1 MAGGK
6 ETPRQKMIGMMY
18 LVLTALLAL
27 QVSSAVLEKF
37 ALINGALEELST
49 ETNRNNSELLNKITE
64 AARTSSKDTV
74 KTAAENATKIR
85 ELTSKTIQELDRLKK
100 VMLTVGGPV
109 EKIDEKFIHNHG
121 SAVAT
126 MMIDPRNTEGK
137 KYEQTLKDFV
147 TQLQSLSLGMD
158 PPFKNLAKPPKEIP
172 EFAND
177 DNNKNKTFLEFNF
190 ENTPPIAAFASVTE
204 MQTQIYE
211 YEAAAL
217 GHLAGL
223 ADAQSLK
230 FETVF
235 PMIIPTSNIVVAGS
249 KYTAEMYIGASNPAL
264 NPVMFRDGQ
273 SLPIAANAQNIKYGK
288 VEFTAPAGGYDK
300 TGIADKKFRAK
311 IEVKGQ
317 VFEQDI
323 PYKVIAPT
331 VKITSGALSKLYIN
345 CGNEMNVEVPGLG
358 TSFVGGYN
366 AGADAEVIKGEKVGQ
381 ITVIPKSKAKVKLAV
396 SNSGVPIETVTFD
409 VRTPPAPTIV
419 VQAAGKDLNSK
430 DGVSKN
436 ALGSIKIKATA
447 DDDFANTVPKDAE
460 FRIRKGRVFLRKGT
474 ALGQPVE
481 FTGESVNLG
490 PFLQSAKPGDVLSFE
505 LESVTRRTFRGENEP
520 VTLTTS
526 IKYILIPVVN

>member
-1 MAGGK
+1 
-6 ETPRQKMIGMMY
+6 MIGMMY

-37 ALINGALEELST
+37 ALINDALDHLST
-49 ETNRNNSELLNKITE
+49 ETNNNNSELLKKITE
-64 AARTSSKDTV
+64 AGRTSSKDTV
-74 KTAAENATKIR
+74 KMASENATKIR
-85 ELTSKTIQELDRLKK
+85 ELTASTIGELDRLKK
-100 VMLTVGGPV
+100 VMLSVGGAG

-137 KYEQTLKDFV
+137 KYEKTLKDFV
-147 TQLQSLSLGMD
+147 SQLEGLSLGMK
-158 PPFKNLAKPPKEIP
+158 FGNLAKPPKEIP

-177 DNNKNKTFLEFNF
+177 DNNKNKSFLEFNF
-190 ENTPPIAAFASVTE
+190 ENTPPIAAFASITE

-217 GHLAGL
+217 GHLASL

-273 SLPIAANAQNIKYGK
+273 SLPISSNAQGIKYGK
-288 VEFTAPAGGYDK
+288 VEFTAPSGGYDK

-358 TSFVGGYN
+358 TNFVGGYN

-409 VRTPPAPTIV
+409 VRTPPPPIV
-419 VQAAGKDLNSK
+419 VIQASGKDLNAK

-436 ALGSIKIKATA
+436 ALGAIKIKATA

-460 FRIRKGRVFLRKGT
+460 FRIRKGRVYLRKGT
-474 ALGQPVE
+474 SLGQPIE
-481 FTGESVNLG
+481 FTGESINLG
-490 PFLQSAKPGDVLSFE
+490 PFIQSAKPGDVLSFE
-505 LESVTRRTFRGENEP
+505 LESITRRTFKGENEP
-520 VTLTTS
+520 VTLTTT
-526 IKYILIPVVN
+526 IKYISIPIGN

>member
-37 ALINGALEELST
+37 ALINGALDNLAN
-49 ETNRNNSELLNKITE
+49 ETNKNNGELLSKIQE
-64 AARTSSKDTV
+64 AGRTSSKDTV
-74 KTAAENATKIR
+74 KMAAENAVKIR
-85 ELTSKTIQELDRLKK
+85 ELTKTTIEQIEKLKAD
-100 VMLTVGGPV
+100 MLKAGGAL
-109 EKIDEKFIHNHG
+109 EGKITEAFIHNHG
-121 SAVAT
+121 SVVAT
-126 MMIDPRNTEGK
+126 MMIDPRVSTGK
-137 KYEQTLKDFV
+137 NYEKALVDFK
-147 TQLQSLSLGMD
+147 TQLEALSLGVK
-158 PPFKNLAKPPKEIP
+158 FESLAKPPREIP

-177 DNNKNKTFLEFNF
+177 PNNKNKSFLEFNF

-217 GHLAGL
+217 GHLASL

-235 PMIIPTSNIVVAGS
+235 PMIIPTSRVVVAGS

-273 SLPIAANAQNIKYGK
+273 SLPISTNAQGIKFGK
-288 VEFTAPAGGYDK
+288 VEFTAPAGGYNAQ
-300 TGIADKKFRAK
+300 GMAEKKYRAK

-317 VFEQDI
+317 TFEQDI
-323 PYKVIAPT
+323 PYSVIAPT
-331 VKITSGALSKLYIN
+331 VKITSGALSKLYMN

-358 TSFVGGYN
+358 TNFVPGYSAGGEV
-366 AGADAEVIKGEKVGQ
+366 EVIKSEKLGA

-396 SNSGVPIETVTFD
+396 SNAGAPIDVVTFD
-409 VRTPPAPTIV
+409 VRATPPPQIT

-430 DGVSKN
+430 DGVGKN
-436 ALGSIKIKATA
+436 SIQSLKIKAVA

-460 FRIRKGRVFLRKGT
+460 YRIRKGKVYLRKG
-474 ALGQPVE
+474 ASLGQPIE
-481 FTGESVNLG
+481 FQSETLNLAA
-490 PFLQSAKPGDVLSFE
+490 FAQSAKPGDALVFE
-505 LESVTRRTFRGENEP
+505 FESITRRTFKGENEP
-520 VTLTTS
+520 VTLSTQL
-526 IKYILIPVVN
+526 KYVTIPIVN

>member
-37 ALINGALEELST
+37 ALINGALEQLSE
-49 ETNRNNSELLNKITE
+49 ETNTNNGELLNKIAE
-64 AARTSSKDTV
+64 AGRTSSKDTV
-74 KTAAENATKIR
+74 KMASENAVKIR
-85 ELTSKTIQELDRLKK
+85 ELTKTTIEDLNKLKK
-100 VMLTVGGPV
+100 TMLTIGGAG

-137 KYEQTLKDFV
+137 KYEKSLKDYV
-147 TQLQSLSLGMD
+147 TQLESLSLGMK
-158 PPFKNLAKPPKEIP
+158 FGNLAKPPKEIP

-177 DNNKNKTFLEFNF
+177 DNNKNKSFLEFNF

-249 KYTAEMYIGASNPAL
+249 KYQAEMYIGASNPAL

-273 SLPIAANAQNIKYGK
+273 SLPIASNAQNIKYGK

-300 TGIADKKFRAK
+300 TGIAEKKYRAK

-331 VKITSGALSKLYIN
+331 VKITSGALSKLYMN

-358 TSFVGGYN
+358 TNFVPGYS
-366 AGADAEVIKGEKVGQ
+366 AGSEVEIIKSEKLGQ

-396 SNSGVPIETVTFD
+396 SNSGAPIDVVQFD
-409 VRTPPAPTIV
+409 VRSTPPPQVT

-430 DGVSKN
+430 DGVSRN
-436 ALGSIKIKATA
+436 SIAALKIKAIA

-460 FRIRKGRVFLRKGT
+460 YRIRKGKVYLRKGT
-474 ALGQPVE
+474 SLGQPVE
-481 FTGESVNLG
+481 FQSESLSLAA
-490 PFLQSAKPGDVLSFE
+490 FAQSAKPGDALVFE
-505 LESVTRRTFRGENEP
+505 FESITRRTFKGENEP
-520 VTLTTS
+520 VTLSTQL
-526 IKYILIPVVN
+526 KYITIPIAN